1 MSFELT
7 GVFLFIPTQLCCF
20 QQDRAVLQ
28 GRKSAGEFSAFVFV
42 CQESLSVF
50 YQPGIVLKVILKWTD
65 SNKNAQKR
73 KGSLVV
79 SSM

>member
-7 GVFLFIPTQLCCF
+7 GVFLFIPTQFCSF

-50 YQPGIVLKVILKWTD
+50 LSAWHRVKGDFKVDRFKQECSKAKGITC
-65 SNKNAQKR
+65 SF
-73 KGSLVV
+73 
-79 SSM
+79 